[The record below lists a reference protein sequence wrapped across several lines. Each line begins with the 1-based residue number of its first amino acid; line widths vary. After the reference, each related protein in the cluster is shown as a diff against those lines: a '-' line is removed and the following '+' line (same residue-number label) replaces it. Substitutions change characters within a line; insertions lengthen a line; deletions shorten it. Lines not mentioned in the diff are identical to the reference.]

1 MVPLGFNDTSMLAV
15 EPNDLEN
22 LEKVF
27 DRQKEWSPF
36 SLRLRIN
43 ITVFPY
49 NEAHFRRRSKR
60 PENGTKK

>member
-1 MVPLGFNDTSMLAV
+1 MVSVGFNDSMLAV

-22 LEKVF
+22 PEK
-27 DRQKEWSPF
+27 WYTF
-36 SLRLRIN
+36 SLHFRFN